1 MTAGLQEVDV
11 YSDKEYFCRPQQF
24 PAAPHQK
31 PRRLVA
37 LTPQPQK
44 PRISLPQQLRAAP
57 ATYIYTRIPALA
69 AVTFQWSPQLSPRLV
84 RSGHHPP
91 RSTTRRTPTSKQFGS
106 ERQTSLRPRVQRRPS
121 GCLVIP
127 GTATNRGAIRP
138 LLVAKSQRHVQ
149 RRCEQPLLIIR
160 VEGSRPLHGWLH
172 CARFTRSFRP

>member
-1 MTAGLQEVDV
+1 MTAGLQEVDASATRNISAARSNSPPLRTKNHADLWRSPLNHKNQGLR
-11 YSDKEYFCRPQQF
+11 YPSNCAPPPQ
-24 PAAPHQK
+24 
-31 PRRLVA
+31 R
-37 LTPQPQK
+37 
-44 PRISLPQQLRAAP
+44 
-57 ATYIYTRIPALA
+57 IYTRIPALA
-69 AVTFQWSPQLSPRLV
+69 AVTFQWSPSSPPN
-84 RSGHHPP
+84 SHPVSSDP
-91 RSTTRRTPTSKQFGS
+91 GTRSTTRRTPTSKQFGS